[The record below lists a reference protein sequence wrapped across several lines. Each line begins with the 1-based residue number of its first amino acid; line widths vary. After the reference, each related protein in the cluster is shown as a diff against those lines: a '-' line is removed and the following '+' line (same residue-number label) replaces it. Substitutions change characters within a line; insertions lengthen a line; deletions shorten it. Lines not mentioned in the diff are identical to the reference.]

1 MHRKCIVL
9 DCGAAMERDANINKR
24 ICCTRCATDQCSTRM
39 ISKRFR
45 YIVYKLYMD
54 EDCFAVSKK
63 HVRNKIRK
71 QFFFLSSPCC
81 ILWTL
86 FVLWFSLH
94 FFFLLSNAVYSC
106 TAFTFARFCFD
117 LIFFCHCGA

>member
-1 MHRKCIVL
+1 
-9 DCGAAMERDANINKR
+9 MERDANINKR
-24 ICCTRCATDQCSTRM
+24 ICCARCATDQCSTRM

-54 EDCFAVSKK
+54 EDCLTK

-94 FFFLLSNAVYSC
+94 FFSFYQMLFIVALRLHLLGFV
-106 TAFTFARFCFD
+106 
-117 LIFFCHCGA
+117 LI